1 MGVTQG
7 AGLSLKW
14 FRDNFC
20 GAEKETAAGMGV
32 DPYYLMDQQAARSP
46 IGCNRLLYLPYLMG
60 ERTPHLDPD
69 CRGAFIGLSAM
80 HTKYDMLRAVMEGV
94 TYSQRDSVEVLKTM
108 GVSIDGMLACGG
120 GGSSKL
126 WRQMLADTYN
136 CAVRTVVSKEGPR
149 WALPFSPVWAQGCT
163 HPCRRAAAALFAS
176 TPRRSRL
183 RKTCRSTRRS
193 TACTRSCTRR

>member
-1 MGVTQG
+1 
-7 AGLSLKW
+7 
-14 FRDNFC
+14 
-20 GAEKETAAGMGV
+20 
-32 DPYYLMDQQAARSP
+32 
-46 IGCNRLLYLPYLMG
+46 MG

-80 HTKYDMLRAVMEGV
+80 HTKFDMLRAVMEGV

-136 CAVRTVVSKEGPR
+136 CAVRTVVSKEGP
-149 WALPFSPVWAQGCT
+149 ALGVAILAGVGAGL
-163 HPCRRAAAALFAS
+163 CRRAAAASFAS

-183 RKTCRSTRRS
+183 RKTCRNTRRS
-193 TACTRSCTRR
+193 IACTRSCTRR